1 MNEETLE
8 KLDYFCLQAG
18 KWAEWLVQLF
28 KTAWAQ
34 PYSKE
39 MFLAAFALFVVL
51 LVFRR
56 IKKRFRSVRLFDNR
70 AGVVE
75 VSRGALDDLV
85 QSVCY
90 SMGAVNRPEVEIY
103 THFGRLCMKVSLKL
117 ESNQKL
123 MEASSYIQSAL
134 STAFREYLGVEKL
147 GRIDVKVIGF
157 KGLIFKPEHKLL
169 PPSPELDKEEPIFDT
184 VDSSPR
190 KAQANSPAK
199 REKNGGGI
207 LP

>member
-1 MNEETLE
+1 MNEETLV
-8 KLDYFCLQAG
+8 KLDYFYMQSTQ
-18 KWAEWLVQLF
+18 WIEWLVQLF

-39 MFLAAFALFVVL
+39 MLFAALVLFAILL
-51 LVFRR
+51 LVRKMR
-56 IKKRFRSVRLFDNR
+56 KRFRSIRLFDNR

-123 MEASSYIQSAL
+123 MEASAYIQSAL
-134 STAFREYLGVEKL
+134 STAFREYLGVERL
-147 GRIDVKVIGF
+147 GRIDVKVVGF

-169 PPSPELDKEEPIFDT
+169 PQNAALDKEDPILNT
-184 VDSSPR
+184 VDSSP
-190 KAQANSPAK
+190 KKTEHPPSK
-199 REKNGGGI
+199 RGSENGGI